1 MRAWREYEE
10 MEKNSPSPFPHFL
23 FISSLSVHFLYQK
36 FVTFCRKM
44 LDTAL
49 LSRMSQ
55 KNLSHALYEEII
67 LGRIRCEEAPQVV
80 PACHPVHM
88 HAKQTD
94 VE

>member
-23 FISSLSVHFLYQK
+23 FISPLSVHFLYQK

-44 LDTAL
+44 LKRAL

-55 KNLSHALYEEII
+55 KVN
-67 LGRIRCEEAPQVV
+67 IRAMRE
-80 PACHPVHM
+80 
-88 HAKQTD
+88 
-94 VE
+94 